1 MLNID
6 RARLSASQV
15 TELNLSATSP
25 EFKYKYQIGF
35 LHANV
40 YQWRE
45 ETKGPVLYWFGPV

>member
-15 TELNLSATSP
+15 TELNLSATSL

-45 ETKGPVLYWFGPV
+45 ETKGPVLFWFGLV